1 MPFTLQAVTT
11 NTRDNSEAAKNAFLA
26 VLKAVKSEVK
36 TQTDSITWR

>member
-26 VLKAVKSEVK
+26 VLKAVKCKVK
-36 TQTDSITWR
+36 SLADLR